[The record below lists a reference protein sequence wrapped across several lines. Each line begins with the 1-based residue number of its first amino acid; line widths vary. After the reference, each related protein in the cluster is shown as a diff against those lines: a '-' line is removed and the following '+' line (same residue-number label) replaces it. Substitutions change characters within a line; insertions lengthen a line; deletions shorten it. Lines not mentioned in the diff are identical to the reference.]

1 MTTLLL
7 RQTVHLLA
15 VIVAVLASVH
25 PTHAQTIASDS
36 TVRSIL
42 KVRVESGRAPG
53 IVVGILENG
62 QRRYVVYGSAGPG
75 RGPLDE
81 HTLFEIGSI
90 SKTFTGL
97 LLADAVVRGE
107 VRLDQPVVELLPAG
121 TVIPARADRPITLEQ
136 LATHRSGL
144 PRLPT
149 NMAPAN
155 PADPYADYDEAR
167 RYAFLAAYTLPRS
180 PGDSAEYSN
189 LGAGLLGHA
198 LVRRSGAP
206 SWGALVERRITGPLG
221 MRETFVDL
229 PPAAI
234 ERMAAGHDAGM
245 DTVPL
250 WHLDVLA
257 GAGALRSTAAD
268 MLTYLAA
275 QMDTVEGPLARAVA
289 LARAPRAELGGGNRI
304 ALGWV
309 VRGPAD
315 RPIWW
320 HNGGTGGFRTFA
332 AFDPERRVAVVVL
345 ANAAVSADDIGMH
358 LLDRTTPLG
367 MPPVPPRRTVI
378 PLSTTDLDRL
388 VGDYPLAPAFVLH
401 VTREGDV
408 LYLQATGQPKVRL
421 WPTAPDRFFLK
432 EVDAELV
439 FGLTG
444 GGPATS
450 VTLLQNGIS
459 QTAQRKP

>member
-62 QRRYVVYGSAGPG
+62 QRRYVAYGSAGPG

-167 RYAFLAAYTLPRS
+167 LYAFLAAYTPPRS

-206 SWGALVERRITGPLG
+206 SWGALVERRTTGPLG
-221 MRETFVDL
+221 MRETFVDV

-234 ERMAAGHDAGM
+234 ERLAAGHDAGM
-245 DTVPL
+245 DTVPP

-275 QMDTVEGPLARAVA
+275 QMDT
-289 LARAPRAELGGGNRI
+289 
-304 ALGWV
+304 
-309 VRGPAD
+309 
-315 RPIWW
+315 
-320 HNGGTGGFRTFA
+320 
-332 AFDPERRVAVVVL
+332 
-345 ANAAVSADDIGMH
+345 
-358 LLDRTTPLG
+358 
-367 MPPVPPRRTVI
+367 
-378 PLSTTDLDRL
+378 
-388 VGDYPLAPAFVLH
+388 
-401 VTREGDV
+401 
-408 LYLQATGQPKVRL
+408 
-421 WPTAPDRFFLK
+421 
-432 EVDAELV
+432 
-439 FGLTG
+439 
-444 GGPATS
+444 
-450 VTLLQNGIS
+450 
-459 QTAQRKP
+459 